1 LALDVLAWP
10 FAYGFI
16 VAALLVPVC
25 KLVAVKAGV
34 VAHPRAD
41 RWHRQTIPLLGGVAI
56 MGALLAGTVLTR
68 VADNL
73 AVPLGCVLAI
83 FLVGLVDDFINLKA
97 STKLIALIGVASA
110 LVFAG
115 YRLNWLDSRTVD
127 SLLTILWVVGLAN
140 AFNLLDNMDGLCAGT
155 ALIVA
160 TMMTIGLLTGVTRE
174 IAGDEINFLA
184 VLAGAIAG
192 FLVYNLPPASIFMGD
207 SGSLLIGFALAT
219 FTLSYEGIRA
229 SRSDVLAVIAAP
241 VFVLLLPIF
250 DTTLVTVSRL
260 LSGRSPARGGRDH
273 SSHRLV
279 AIGLSERRAVFLL
292 WTLAGAGG
300 AIGLTLRSAGDGLS
314 LIAGSI
320 FLVAM
325 SLFAVYLARVR
336 VYEDSDAARGRITP
350 LVADFMYKRRV
361 AEVLLDFCLISIAY
375 YGAYRLRFEG
385 GEYLKNF
392 ENFYTSLPL
401 LLCAQL
407 VAFFVVGV
415 YRGVWHYFGLMDGVV
430 IAKGVALG
438 TAAAQ
443 LAILYIYHYFSY
455 SRTVF
460 LIYAVLLLTLAIV
473 SRASFRL
480 IGEFLQRQ
488 RTSGRRTVIYGAGE
502 NAHIALRELNAN
514 DPAAFRILGIID
526 DDPKI
531 ARMRVQGY
539 SVLGDYSAL
548 KLLITTGSVDAV
560 ILTRH
565 LLDVARLNEL
575 QRLCEAHE
583 VAMLRLHIGLEE
595 VSGPIHLVA
604 ESDAGAPRRDALR

>member
-1 LALDVLAWP
+1 
-10 FAYGFI
+10 
-16 VAALLVPVC
+16 
-25 KLVAVKAGV
+25 
-34 VAHPRAD
+34 
-41 RWHRQTIPLLGGVAI
+41 
-56 MGALLAGTVLTR
+56 MGALLVGTAVTR
-68 VADNL
+68 VADDL
-73 AVPLGCVLAI
+73 AMPLGCVIAI
-83 FLVGLVDDFINLKA
+83 FIVGLVDDVISLKP
-97 STKLIALIGVASA
+97 STKLIAAIGVAAA

-115 YRLNWLDSRTVD
+115 YRLMWFESRTLD

-140 AFNLLDNMDGLCAGT
+140 AFNLLDNMDGLAAGT
-155 ALIVA
+155 GLIAA

-174 IAGDEINFLA
+174 IAGDEIRFLV

-219 FTLSYEGIRA
+219 FTLSHEGIRA

-241 VFVLLLPIF
+241 VFVLLVPIF

-300 AIGLTLRSAGDGLS
+300 AIGLTLRAASDGLS
-314 LIAGSI
+314 LLAGSI
-320 FLVAM
+320 FLLAM

-336 VYEDSDAARGRITP
+336 VYDESEVTRDRLTP

-361 AEVLLDFCLISIAY
+361 AEVMLDFCLVSIAY

-392 ENFYTSLPL
+392 ENFYTSLPVVL
-401 LLCAQL
+401 VAQL

-415 YRGVWHYFGLMDGVV
+415 YRGVWHHFGLMDGVV
-430 IAKGVALG
+430 IAKGVVLG

-443 LAILYIYHYFSY
+443 LAIVYIYHYFSY

-460 LIYAVLLLTLAIV
+460 LIYAVLLLMLTIV

-480 IGEFLQRQ
+480 MGEFLQRQ
-488 RTSGRRTVIYGAGE
+488 RTSGRRAVIYGAGE
-502 NAHIALRELNAN
+502 NAQIALRELNAS
-514 DPAAFRILGIID
+514 DATAYRILGIID

-539 SVLGDYSAL
+539 SVLGDYAAL
-548 KLLITTGSVDAV
+548 KLLITTSSIDAV
-560 ILTRH
+560 ILTRY
-565 LLDVARLNEL
+565 LLDVTRLTEL
-575 QRLCEAHE
+575 KQLCEAHE

-595 VSGPIHLVA
+595 VSGSGPLGRGA
-604 ESDAGAPRRDALR
+604 DASAPLRDAR

>member
-1 LALDVLAWP
+1 MSQGALVLP
-10 FAYGFI
+10 LLYGFI
-16 VAALLVPVC
+16 VAALLVPLC
-25 KLVAVKAGV
+25 KRMAAKAGV

-56 MGALLAGTVLTR
+56 MGALVAGAAATG
-68 VADNL
+68 VAGHL
-73 AVPLGCVLAI
+73 AVPLGCAVAI
-83 FLVGLVDDFINLKA
+83 FLVGLVDDVTTLKP
-97 STKLIALIGVASA
+97 STKLIALIGVSAA

-115 YRLNWLDSRTVD
+115 YRLAWLESRTLD

-155 ALIVA
+155 GLIAA

-174 IAGDEINFLA
+174 IAGNEIQFLI
-184 VLAGAIAG
+184 VLVGAIAG
-192 FLVYNLPPASIFMGD
+192 FLIYNLPPASIFMGD
-207 SGSLLIGFALAT
+207 SGSLLIGFTLAT

-241 VFVLLLPIF
+241 VFVLLVPIF

-300 AIGLTLRSAGDGLS
+300 AIGLTLRAASDGLS
-314 LIAGSI
+314 VLVGLI

-336 VYEDSDAARGRITP
+336 VYDESEVTRDRLTP

-361 AEVLLDFCLISIAY
+361 AEVMLDFCLISIAY

-385 GEYLKNF
+385 GEYLRNF
-392 ENFYTSLPL
+392 ENFYTSLPIVL
-401 LLCAQL
+401 GSQL

-415 YRGVWHYFGLMDGVV
+415 YRGVWHYFGLLDGVV
-430 IAKGVALG
+430 IAKGVVVG

-443 LAILYIYHYFSY
+443 LAILYIYSYASY

-460 LIYAVLLLTLAIV
+460 LIYAVLVLMLAIV

-480 IGEFLQRQ
+480 IGEFMQRQ
-488 RTSGRRTVIYGAGE
+488 RSSGRRAVIYGAAE
-502 NAHIALRELNAN
+502 NAQIALRELNSRDAT
-514 DPAAFRILGIID
+514 AFRILGIID

-548 KLLITTGSVDAV
+548 KLLISTGSIDAV
-560 ILTRH
+560 ILTRY
-565 LLDVARLNEL
+565 LLDVTRLAEL
-575 QRLCEAHE
+575 KELCEAHD

-595 VSGPIHLVA
+595 VSGTALLMRGDSPQ
-604 ESDAGAPRRDALR
+604 RRDGTR